1 MDLARLYL
9 IKTDLVITRVPP
21 NRCNPLPEMLSDIAT
36 EQMSSKVESILE
48 AIPVLYNQLALTKF
62 RR

>member
-21 NRCNPLPEMLSDIAT
+21 NGSNPLPNMLSNIAA
-36 EQMSSKVESILE
+36 EQMSSKIESILG
-48 AIPVLYNQLALTKF
+48 AILILHNQLALTKF